1 MPGTIDDVSGSAKG
15 LLDEWLRETD
25 AQLEAL
31 RKRAKARAE
40 GVMRTRRDAE
50 RHLQSQVNGQNR
62 LNGRAKD
69 AWGRFEEAVR
79 QRKEEA
85 ERLHDAQQLN
95 DGGDLDPVVQSG
107 CWFDESHSSCR

>member
-15 LLDEWLRETD
+15 LLDEWIRETD

-40 GVMRTRRDAE
+40 GVMRTRTSAAR
-50 RHLQSQVNGQNR
+50 QGQNR
-62 LNGRAKD
+62 MNRRTTD